1 MDRSSIVRLAALGYM
16 TNIQKQA
23 VEDGNRLRVRAGQY
37 RNLPV
42 PALQGMLFEDAD
54 VFKRN
59 LRCAALR
66 PFEHYRTTFHEG
78 RPHDKVDVE
87 RCIGNW
93 VRTRYQH
100 KLRSTPDQMARDFVP
115 RKYQGQVAVV
125 PRGER
130 RATLDAL
137 ARRAARL
144 GLDGSKVD
152 VQEACVGRAELAEII
167 QNPSRYVRRSTCRSL
182 ATMVA
187 LFTAADML
195 ARAIPVARESIRRHR
210 TDANKEHLS
219 KRELVRQ
226 VAQDVGRDVLAGS
239 LYTLLDAA
247 LALTGNER
255 ARLALQVLPIIQ
267 YELTEQ
273 LSAGQDASHR
283 GCLGASEVDRQ

>member
-23 VEDGNRLRVRAGQY
+23 VDDGNRLRARAAQY

-54 VFKRN
+54 VLKRN

-78 RPHDKVDVE
+78 RPHDKADVE
-87 RCIGNW
+87 RCIGSW

-100 KLRSTPDQMARDFVP
+100 KLRSTPEQMARDFMS

-130 RATLDAL
+130 RATLDAV

-144 GLDGSKVD
+144 GQDAWKIEVE
-152 VQEACVGRAELAEII
+152 EASVNRAELAKII
-167 QNPSRYVRRSTCRSL
+167 QDPNLYARTITGRSL
-182 ATMVA
+182 ATMA
-187 LFTAADML
+187 CFFTAADAL
-195 ARAIPVARESIRRHR
+195 ANAIPIARESIRHHR
-210 TDANKEHLS
+210 LDANPERPSKLKLVHL
-219 KRELVRQ
+219 V
-226 VAQDVGRDVLAGS
+226 VQDVGREVLPRTLFS
-239 LYTLLDAA
+239 LVDAV

-267 YELTEQ
+267 HELTER
-273 LSAGQDASHR
+273 LS
-283 GCLGASEVDRQ
+283 GAK